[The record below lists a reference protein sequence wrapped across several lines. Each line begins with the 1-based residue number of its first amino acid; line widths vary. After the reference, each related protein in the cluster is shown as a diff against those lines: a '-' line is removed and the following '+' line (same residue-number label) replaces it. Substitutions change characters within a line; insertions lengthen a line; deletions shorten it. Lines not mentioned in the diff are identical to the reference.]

1 MHWKEEAMHSEVVP
15 SLLRMH
21 TQLCI
26 VLDARLRTF
35 VACSTIYENLR
46 FCANFSL
53 RTLEGQASAC
63 VHACVQCSLHLSRWI
78 SVLPTVDWSAHLSS
92 NTNGLWRSCEDPP
105 EVCSEVPAETCFR
118 PACFLIAWLNLV
130 ARKICVWVTV
140 GDQRLVFLTIECI
153 CCTFL
158 DFGCNDVL
166 TITEAAKPSQQQ
178 ARTVHYNIARLL
190 EGISASQTFQSPCMH
205 HATGEIIKTTHAC
218 SFHNTHFHT
227 KVTIQRFMMNIFS
240 IVVCLCSFSGIGKNR
255 LASV

>member
-78 SVLPTVDWSAHLSS
+78 SVLPTVDWSAYHSS

-105 EVCSEVPAETCFR
+105 EACSEVPAETCFR

-140 GDQRLVFLTIECI
+140 GDQRLVFFNYRMYLLHFSGFWLQCMTFWQLQKPQSQISSRHVRCI
-153 CCTFL
+153 TTL
-158 DFGCNDVL
+158 QDSWK
-166 TITEAAKPSQQQ
+166 ESQLHKHFR
-178 ARTVHYNIARLL
+178 A
-190 EGISASQTFQSPCMH
+190 
-205 HATGEIIKTTHAC
+205 HAC
-218 SFHNTHFHT
+218 TT
-227 KVTIQRFMMNIFS
+227 LPVK
-240 IVVCLCSFSGIGKNR
+240 L
-255 LASV
+255 

>member
-1 MHWKEEAMHSEVVP
+1 MWMFCLCCIFKAYYILHWKEEAMHSEVVP

-78 SVLPTVDWSAHLSS
+78 SVLPTVDWSAYHSS

-158 DFGCNDVL
+158 DFGCNGWRFDNYRSRKAKS
-166 TITEAAKPSQQQ
+166 AAGTYGALQHCKTPGRNLSF
-178 ARTVHYNIARLL
+178 TNISEPMHAPRYRWNYKNN
-190 EGISASQTFQSPCMH
+190 ACMFFPQH
-205 HATGEIIKTTHAC
+205 SLSH
-218 SFHNTHFHT
+218 
-227 KVTIQRFMMNIFS
+227 
-240 IVVCLCSFSGIGKNR
+240 
-255 LASV
+255 